1 MTALRFTLL
10 SEGSSDR
17 ALIPIIVWT
26 LRQHSRRNF
35 QAQWA
40 DLRGRLKP
48 PRNLER
54 DLEAALQLY
63 PCELLFVHRDANS
76 AGRKARVE
84 GISRAVSHLQEP
96 PTVCVIPVRTMEAWF
111 LFHEQAIRFA
121 AGNPSGSVELD
132 LPRWSEVEALRKPKE
147 KLVGLLRQASGL
159 SARRRRGVRWR
170 RQIHRIAEL
179 IDDFSPLRR
188 LSAFESFEEDL
199 SRLLA
204 ARGWL

>member
-1 MTALRFTLL
+1 MTGLRFTLL

-40 DLRGRLKP
+40 DLRGLLEP
-48 PRNLER
+48 PRSPEK

-63 PCELLFVHRDANS
+63 PCELLFIHRDADG
-76 AGRKARVE
+76 AGRKARLE
-84 GISRAVSHLQEP
+84 EISRTVIHLREP

-121 AGNPSGSVELD
+121 AGNPNGSMELD
-132 LPRWSEVEALRKPKE
+132 LPRWSEIEAIRKPKE
-147 KLVGLLRQASGL
+147 KLIGLLRQASGL
-159 SARRRRGVRWR
+159 SARRRRGARWR

-179 IDDFSPLRR
+179 IDDFSPLRH
-188 LSAFESFEEDL
+188 LSAFEAFEEDL
-199 SRLLA
+199 SQLLA
-204 ARGWL
+204 TRGW

>member
-1 MTALRFTLL
+1 MMALRFTLL

-26 LRQHSRRNF
+26 LRQHGRRNF

-40 DLRGRLKP
+40 DLRGLLEP
-48 PRNLER
+48 PRSLEK
-54 DLEAALQLY
+54 DLDAALQLY
-63 PCELLFVHRDANS
+63 PCELLFVHLDADS

-84 GISRAVSHLQEP
+84 KISRAVRHLHEP

-121 AGNPSGSVELD
+121 AGNPNGSMELD
-132 LPRWSEVEALRKPKE
+132 LPRWSEIEALRKPKE
-147 KLVGLLRQASGL
+147 KLIGLLRQASGL
-159 SARRRRGVRWR
+159 SARRRRGVRWH

-188 LSAFESFEEDL
+188 LSAFDAFEKDL
-199 SRLLA
+199 TGLLA
-204 ARGWL
+204 ARGW